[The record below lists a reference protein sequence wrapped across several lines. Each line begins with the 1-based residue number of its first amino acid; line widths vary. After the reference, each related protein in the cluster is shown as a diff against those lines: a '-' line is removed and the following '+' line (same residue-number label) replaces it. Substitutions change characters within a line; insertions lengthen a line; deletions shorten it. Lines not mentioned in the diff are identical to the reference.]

1 MELEQPMP
9 ILNLVKKNGL
19 VLNGNPLRLGLWVKG
34 DGQGSWLRG
43 IVKDKNGKEH
53 YIDFAKS
60 LDFTDWQYVEANIP
74 DNIAYPITLER
85 IYVVEV
91 NNNKKNILVKYYWTG

>member
-1 MELEQPMP
+1 MP

-43 IVKDKNGKEH
+43 IVKDKM
-53 YIDFAKS
+53 
-60 LDFTDWQYVEANIP
+60 V
-74 DNIAYPITLER
+74 
-85 IYVVEV
+85 
-91 NNNKKNILVKYYWTG
+91 KNII